1 MTDERKT
8 KKQLISEL
16 AELRKRNAELEAL
29 KTGPDQAE
37 ENLRQRLE
45 TLESKLKSVSSGNDK
60 IQVSD
65 IIIEWKPKKGT
76 CTFEDLPVAMMWIDT
91 TLAGLMSGVQSMVGT
106 ERFGLAL
113 QSEGRKSVEAD
124 WQVISQFP
132 DFRQGFEAIANIA
145 AVAGWG
151 DWRLISLDEENREC
165 CFQVRDSWEG
175 SYQKALGV
183 CWGSGMLAGKMAGC
197 CSRLFGT
204 NCWAEQ
210 TAFIAK
216 GDEFDA
222 FVVNPSQRSIEEEIE
237 NLLATDKATRADMAV
252 ALQKLQCEVKDRNR
266 AEEKLRKSEERF
278 RELAELLP
286 ETIFEMDV
294 QGNLTFVNRN
304 AFHLFKYTQKDFD
317 QGLSGYDMIVPEDR
331 PIAMKNAQKI
341 LKGEK
346 TGLVEYTALRK
357 DGSTF
362 PAMFRSSAIFREGE
376 PAGFRGFIIDIT
388 QEKRLQDQLQ
398 QSQKM
403 EAIGTL
409 AGGIAHDFNNI
420 LFSIIGNTEMSMD
433 DVPEGSMARSN
444 MQEVLT
450 AAKRARD
457 MVRQILDFSRQG
469 IQERKPLRVQP
480 IIDEALQL
488 LNASVPAFIEIIED
502 IDMECGP
509 VLADP
514 TQIHQIMMNLC
525 TNAYH
530 AMREKGGTMG
540 VTLRQINIDSSDLPT
555 PLGLKSG
562 SCLKLVV
569 SDTGH
574 GMAREVMERI
584 FDPYFTTKG
593 PGGGTGMG
601 LSVVHGIV
609 KGHGGDISV
618 HSEPGKGTRVDV
630 FLPMIENNTEVP
642 LETVSLESIP
652 GGNEH
657 ILLVDD
663 EENIVH
669 MIQHMLERLG
679 YHVTGRT
686 SSVEALEAFRSLP
699 KKFDIIIT
707 DQTMPNMTGEEL
719 AKELL
724 QIRPDIP
731 IILCTGFSEIIPEE
745 KAKAIGIKDYI
756 MKPVLKSQL
765 AKAVRYAL
773 DEKMEK

>member
-1 MTDERKT
+1 MTRRPTYE
-8 KKQLISEL
+8 
-16 AELRKRNAELEAL
+16 ELEQRVKELEKAADNR
-29 KTGPDQAE
+29 GRS
-37 ENLRQRLE
+37 ENQ
-45 TLESKLKSVSSGNDK
+45 
-60 IQVSD
+60 
-65 IIIEWKPKKGT
+65 
-76 CTFEDLPVAMMWIDT
+76 
-91 TLAGLMSGVQSMVGT
+91 
-106 ERFGLAL
+106 
-113 QSEGRKSVEAD
+113 
-124 WQVISQFP
+124 
-132 DFRQGFEAIANIA
+132 
-145 AVAGWG
+145 
-151 DWRLISLDEENREC
+151 
-165 CFQVRDSWEG
+165 
-175 SYQKALGV
+175 
-183 CWGSGMLAGKMAGC
+183 
-197 CSRLFGT
+197 
-204 NCWAEQ
+204 
-210 TAFIAK
+210 
-216 GDEFDA
+216 
-222 FVVNPSQRSIEEEIE
+222 
-237 NLLATDKATRADMAV
+237 
-252 ALQKLQCEVKDRNR
+252 
-266 AEEKLRKSEERF
+266 
-278 RELAELLP
+278 
-286 ETIFEMDV
+286 
-294 QGNLTFVNRN
+294 
-304 AFHLFKYTQKDFD
+304 
-317 QGLSGYDMIVPEDR
+317 
-331 PIAMKNAQKI
+331 
-341 LKGEK
+341 
-346 TGLVEYTALRK
+346 
-357 DGSTF
+357 
-362 PAMFRSSAIFREGE
+362 
-376 PAGFRGFIIDIT
+376 
-388 QEKRLQDQLQ
+388 
-398 QSQKM
+398 
-403 EAIGTL
+403 IGTL
-409 AGGIAHDFNNI
+409 AGGIAHDLNNI

-433 DVPEGSMARSN
+433 EVPEGSMARSN

-562 SCLKLVV
+562 SGMKHVE

-584 FDPYFTTKG
+584 FDPYITTKG

-669 MIQHMLERLG
+669 MIHHMLERLG

-686 SSVEALEAFRSLP
+686 SSVEALEAFRSQP